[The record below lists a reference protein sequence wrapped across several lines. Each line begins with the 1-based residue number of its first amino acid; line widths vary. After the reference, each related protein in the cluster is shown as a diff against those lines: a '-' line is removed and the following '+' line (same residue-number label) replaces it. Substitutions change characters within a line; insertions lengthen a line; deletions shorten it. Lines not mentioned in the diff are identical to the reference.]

1 MHAEFK
7 LLRDQLLVFEF
18 AIGNF
23 YAICTNDLLC
33 VSLVLQ
39 LSERALRSTCYSY
52 VDFRIISFTSDL
64 LTSIDLIRLLL
75 YLITVIH
82 NSAVSIWPHANVL

>member
-33 VSLVLQ
+33 VSLILQ
-39 LSERALRSTCYSY
+39 LSECALRSTCYSY

-64 LTSIDLIRLLL
+64 LL

-82 NSAVSIWPHANVL
+82 NSAVSIWPHTNVL